1 MNIEAQMLFEI
12 WDAVRDFV
20 PVGKR
25 PDVAETIVKAMSE
38 YGFEATD
45 LAEIVDEDEDLAEA
59 YQVVYSDVTDYD
71 ELEEDE

>member
-25 PDVAETIVKAMSE
+25 SGVAETIVKAMAE

-59 YQVVYSDVTDYD
+59 YQVVFADYD
-71 ELEEDE
+71 EIEDDE